1 MIYKRNNI
9 KILIIFL
16 VIFNIFFT
24 RDYICAKENE
34 KIYLMLDEVYPFD
47 DLNLLVEKIDYL
59 YDKGYPFI
67 ISAMPVFNN
76 TNSNAMRR
84 YAEALRYAQA
94 KGGAIILHFPYIYQK
109 DSVNAGIDDILSKMT
124 KANKNFLDYLV
135 YSSAIDVPE
144 DLLYYNEAY
153 KYLNTSNT
161 IFLDTK
167 KEIKKIDVDSFE
179 NIDKIDNIIEKIPIE
194 DFYYKNSYFNNKAIT
209 LKGDMDIGEFKNNI
223 QMLNNK
229 EVYFDNFKYVNTYI
243 HLGENILE
251 GYNGNISLNNSN
263 ATPQKFISIEEF
275 ENMMGNKIETKP
287 IENNRINLSYA
298 NKWIIL
304 LTISAS
310 FIFIIIVIRNSNL
323 DRKKFLK

>member
-9 KILIIFL
+9 KILIIFI

-24 RDYICAKENE
+24 MDCVLAKENE
-34 KIYLMLDEVYPFD
+34 KTYLMLDEVYPFD

-59 YDKGYPFI
+59 YDNGYPFI

-109 DSVNAGIDDILSKMT
+109 DSFNAGIDDILSKMT

-135 YSSAIDVPE
+135 YPTAIDVPE
-144 DLLYYNEAY
+144 DLLYYDEAY

-167 KEIKKIDVDSFE
+167 KEIKEIDADIFGS
-179 NIDKIDNIIEKIPIE
+179 IDNIIEKISIE
-194 DFYYKNSYFNNKAIT
+194 DFYYRNSYFNNKVIT
-209 LKGDMDIGEFKNNI
+209 LKGNMDIEEFKNNI

-251 GYNGNISLNNSN
+251 GHNGIISLNNSN
-263 ATPQKFISIEEF
+263 VTPQKFISIEEF
-275 ENMMGNKIETKP
+275 ENMVGNKIETEP
-287 IENNRINLSYA
+287 IENNMINLSYA

-304 LTISAS
+304 LTMLAS
-310 FIFIIIVIRNSNL
+310 FIFIIIGIRNRSL

>member
-34 KIYLMLDEVYPFD
+34 KIYVMLDEVYPFD

-67 ISAMPVFNN
+67 MSAMPVFNN

-84 YAEALRYAQA
+84 YAEVLRYAQA

-109 DSVNAGIDDILSKMT
+109 DSVNAGIDDILGKMT

-135 YSSAIDVPE
+135 YPSAIYVPE

-167 KEIKKIDVDSFE
+167 KEIKKIDVDSLR
-179 NIDKIDNIIEKIPIE
+179 NIDNIIEKIPIE

-209 LKGDMDIGEFKNNI
+209 LKGDMDIGEFKNNV
-223 QMLNNK
+223 QMLDNK

-243 HLGENILE
+243 HLGDDILE
-251 GYNGNISLNNSN
+251 RHNGSISLNNSN
-263 ATPQKFISIEEF
+263 VTPQKFISIEEF
-275 ENMMGNKIETKP
+275 ENMVGNKIENKP
-287 IENNRINLSYA
+287 IENNRINLFYA

-304 LTISAS
+304 LTILAS
-310 FIFIIIVIRNSNL
+310 FIFIIIVIRNRNL

>member
-24 RDYICAKENE
+24 MDCVLAKENE
-34 KIYLMLDEVYPFD
+34 KTYLMLDEVYPFD

-59 YDKGYPFI
+59 YDNGYPFI

-94 KGGAIILHFPYIYQK
+94 KDGAIILHFPYIYQK
-109 DSVNAGIDDILSKMT
+109 DSFNAGIDDILSKMT

-135 YSSAIDVPE
+135 YPTAIDVPE
-144 DLLYYNEAY
+144 DLLYYDEAY

-167 KEIKKIDVDSFE
+167 KEIEKIDVDIFGS
-179 NIDKIDNIIEKIPIE
+179 IDNIIEKIPIE

-209 LKGDMDIGEFKNNI
+209 LKGNMDIEEFKNNI
-223 QMLNNK
+223 QMVNTK

-251 GYNGNISLNNSN
+251 GHNGSISLNNFNVTS
-263 ATPQKFISIEEF
+263 QEFISIEEF
-275 ENMMGNKIETKP
+275 ENMVSNKIETKP
-287 IENNRINLSYA
+287 IENNMINLSYA

-304 LTISAS
+304 LTMLAS
-310 FIFIIIVIRNSNL
+310 FIFIIIGIRNRSL